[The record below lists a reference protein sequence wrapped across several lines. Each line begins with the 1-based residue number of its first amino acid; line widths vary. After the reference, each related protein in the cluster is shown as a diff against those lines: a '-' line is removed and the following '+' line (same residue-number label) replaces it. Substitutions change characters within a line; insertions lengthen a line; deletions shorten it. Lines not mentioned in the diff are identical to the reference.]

1 MSHIIWSVQRRFP
14 WNKTEI
20 ELQKNLNRLDKEVC
34 WKSSFNWDC
43 GHRTSGRLPIRL
55 LFRYIIW
62 VISFFLS
69 GYEEASLPLFDIVV
83 LTASCQIFF
92 RPLDYL
98 LSFDLGYLCSY
109 PPVNMQFEI
118 GYSIETILFYTLL
131 RFWKYSSS
139 VVHIWYFLQQYDT
152 FFTTLTLHN
161 VLAWGGESK
170 IDLTLLYYNF
180 QHDNVSWAFLS
191 CDIDV

>member
-1 MSHIIWSVQRRFP
+1 MDIGLLTDFLSVSCSKHYLSH
-14 WNKTEI
+14 
-20 ELQKNLNRLDKEVC
+20 
-34 WKSSFNWDC
+34 
-43 GHRTSGRLPIRL
+43 
-55 LFRYIIW
+55 
-62 VISFFLS
+62 FFLS
-69 GYEEASLPLFDIVV
+69 LWLWGSLPLFDIVV
-83 LTASCQIFF
+83 LTTSCQIFL

-109 PPVNMQFEI
+109 PPVIMQFKI
-118 GYSIETILFYTLL
+118 GYIVETILFYTLL
-131 RFWKYSSS
+131 RFWKCSSS

-180 QHDNVSWAFLS
+180 QHDNVTWTFLS